1 VVVLFGSGF
10 GEWKQSLP
18 DGAIVGSSLP
28 TPTLPVSVTIGGAA
42 AKVLYAGG
50 APGLVSGV
58 VQINVQ
64 VPAGTAAGNS
74 IAVVVTVGG
83 KSSRADVTVAVQ

>member
-1 VVVLFGSGF
+1 MMS
-10 GEWKQSLP
+10 
-18 DGAIVGSSLP
+18 
-28 TPTLPVSVTIGGAA
+28 

-58 VQINVQ
+58 AQINVQ
-64 VPAGTAAGNS
+64 VPAGTAAGGS

-83 KSSRADVTVAVQ
+83 KSSTADVTVAVR